1 MFFEGQTFL
10 TNSLAGQATAH
21 DRLRA
26 QLVDRVNTR
35 RTQYNQFPFYDPKNS
50 VILFGFNM
58 NNQADGIAARVWT
71 YGDPAMSNVEEES
84 RIRQG
89 FARRSEDGMNDTW
102 PERQG
107 WPEEPPTYE
116 ELEAL
121 IKAGQGTEHLIP
133 ANDSFVPWD
142 DMGYMAMQQM
152 LGMDDDDIDFR
163 WDLEGDDD
171 EEYDMDEPYLETPI
185 EHNEKGLR
193 IRRRERKRAAS
204 VRSTSDP
211 SITPLLKRATAKDV
225 ASARAIVADAI
236 NESGALNK
244 ARLARPSRGGNKRDV
259 ESLPPRPLLRITNE
273 IAEAAALV
281 AEADTSEADG
291 GAAVTR
297 RQVAGGGT
305 YWMGSISRKGSVPW
319 GDDPEYAVF
328 RNVLDYGAVG
338 DGVTVSF
345 LPFSLTFGIALPPKI
360 RTSKQGTFT
369 VGCDC
374 D

>member
-1 MFFEGQTFL
+1 MEEQAFL
-10 TNSLAGQATAH
+10 TNSPAGQATAH

-71 YGDPAMSNVEEES
+71 YSDPAMSDVEEES

-116 ELEAL
+116 ELETL
-121 IKAGQGTEHLIP
+121 IKAGHGTEHLIS

-152 LGMDDDDIDFR
+152 LGMDDDNIDFR

-171 EEYDMDEPYLETPI
+171 EEYDIDEPYFETSV
-185 EHNEKGLR
+185 EDNEKDLR

-225 ASARAIVADAI
+225 AGARAIVADAI
-236 NESGALNK
+236 SESGALNK
-244 ARLARPSRGGNKRDV
+244 ARLARPDRSGNKRDV
-259 ESLPPRPLLRITNE
+259 ESPPPPPLLRITSE
-273 IAEAAALV
+273 VAEAAALV
-281 AEADTSEADG
+281 AEADASETDG

-305 YWMGSISRKGSVPW
+305 YWMGSITRKGSVPW
-319 GDDPEYAVF
+319 GDDPDYAVF
-328 RNVLDYGAVG
+328 RNVVDFGAVG

-345 LPFSLTFGIALPPKI
+345 LPFSLSLRNAPPSQCKDFQA
-360 RTSKQGTFT
+360 KYL
-369 VGCDC
+369 
-374 D
+374 